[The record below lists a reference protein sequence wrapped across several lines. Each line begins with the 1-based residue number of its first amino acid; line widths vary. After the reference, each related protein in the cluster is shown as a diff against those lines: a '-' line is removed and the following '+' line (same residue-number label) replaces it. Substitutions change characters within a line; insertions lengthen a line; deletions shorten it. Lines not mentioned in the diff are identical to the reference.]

1 MKNKIFN
8 IISNVLFVV
17 LIISTVFL
25 VVRNT
30 CFISIVVSGN
40 SMSPTLKTNE
50 YGYANKTRFAINNIE
65 RFDIITFD
73 IERNEETTGL
83 IKRVI
88 GLPGET
94 LEFRG
99 EECSLYV
106 NNVYVEQDFI
116 TADIQKLTGKN
127 LNYGYEL
134 NTPIILD
141 EDSYFVLGDNRGVSH
156 DSLHGLGLVSKKSI
170 VGVLTCII
178 GSCESLKEEDV
189 LICEG
194 KRIGNVRF
202 F

>member
-1 MKNKIFN
+1 MKNKVLG
-8 IISNVLFVV
+8 IISNILFVS
-17 LIISTVFL
+17 LILCSIFL

-30 CFISIVVSGN
+30 CFTAIVVSGN

-50 YGYANKTRFAINNIE
+50 YGYANKTKFAINNIE

-73 IERNEETTGL
+73 VEKNNETTGL

-116 TADIQKLTGKN
+116 TKDIQKLTGKN

-134 NTPIILD
+134 NTPITLG

-156 DSLHGLGLVSKKSI
+156 DSLHGLGLVNKSSI
-170 VGVLTCII
+170 VGVLTCIM
-178 GSCESLKEEDV
+178 GSCESLTEEETLV
-189 LICEG
+189 CEG
-194 KRIGNVRF
+194 KRIGNIRF